1 MLSPSARFS
10 GFSSEG
16 SSFGGRGE
24 TSRSIAPAPML
35 AMLEMGRVGSS
46 PNAVGAFDG
55 PELAEDNVHENGEDL
70 IAMYM
75 DMGKLNSSLGFYGL
89 EEGGQSTQ
97 ATPQAPY
104 SNENMMVS
112 PSEKPIVK
120 HQQSLS
126 FDGLTLTK
134 PELLISSPE
143 RTLSPESR
151 KALSAAK
158 LAEIALVIPKRA
170 KRQSAAR
177 SQGRKRLH
185 VSELEQKVKDLE
197 TKATALS
204 AQLEMAKRD
213 TTSLIAENNGLKA
226 RLQFMEKQVQLQ
238 DAVNNALNDEVGRLR
253 VTGGMGSPNGG
264 HVRLYGSIEW
274 KKTTEGGGLG
284 SGAVSVEIV
293 GTDRRNRREIAAAC
307 RRLVVVQKSQAAQSD
322 GISAAITPLPVAGLL
337 AATVAVAAVAGEEAL
352 PALRDACAV
361 DVEEEFWNRP
371 LLQNR
376 TVEEEEVS
384 TLINKFIP
392 TPMRYSLSSLPINC
406 SSSKF
411 ILHYTQTRCSIN
423 HS

>member
-35 AMLEMGRVGSS
+35 AMLELGRFRREFSFGPGQFSHDLSKMMDVPHMNSGHRRAQSDLPCLPNKFRVGSS

-75 DMGKLNSSLGFYGL
+75 DMDKLNSSLGFYGL
-89 EEGGQSTQ
+89 EGGGQSTQ

-158 LAEIALVIPKRA
+158 LAEIALVNPKRA
-170 KRQSAAR
+170 KR
-177 SQGRKRLH
+177 
-185 VSELEQKVKDLE
+185 
-197 TKATALS
+197 
-204 AQLEMAKRD
+204 
-213 TTSLIAENNGLKA
+213 
-226 RLQFMEKQVQLQ
+226 
-238 DAVNNALNDEVGRLR
+238 
-253 VTGGMGSPNGG
+253 
-264 HVRLYGSIEW
+264 
-274 KKTTEGGGLG
+274 
-284 SGAVSVEIV
+284 
-293 GTDRRNRREIAAAC
+293 
-307 RRLVVVQKSQAAQSD
+307 
-322 GISAAITPLPVAGLL
+322 
-337 AATVAVAAVAGEEAL
+337 
-352 PALRDACAV
+352 
-361 DVEEEFWNRP
+361 
-371 LLQNR
+371 
-376 TVEEEEVS
+376 
-384 TLINKFIP
+384 
-392 TPMRYSLSSLPINC
+392 
-406 SSSKF
+406 
-411 ILHYTQTRCSIN
+411 
-423 HS
+423 